1 MKLHRFGIILTLLGC
16 LVLMTNSAN
25 AESKAVFGVKPGILV
40 QSSYFGIDAKRWH
53 PFAGI
58 DLVAIAISEDNFDAS
73 ASVWIP
79 HFGTKLY
86 LQDPWQAGKVAPYL
100 QGDYFFSIA
109 SVKVDALESAEE
121 EAVKEGLE
129 FWGLGLAFGMEY
141 YFSDH
146 FAVGGE
152 YGIRFLQDKVSEHSQ
167 TYDYGDGYTYE
178 DKVNDE
184 FSIAF
189 RMNYAAI
196 SANFHF

>member
-1 MKLHRFGIILTLLGC
+1 MKSHRVGIMIGLMAS
-16 LVLMTNSAN
+16 LVLMVANVN
-25 AESKAVFGVKPGILV
+25 AESKAVFGVKPGILI

-53 PFAGI
+53 PFAGM
-58 DLVAIAISEDNFDAS
+58 DLVAFAISEDEYDAS

-86 LQDPWQAGKVAPYL
+86 LQDPWQAGKVAPYI

-109 SVKVDALESAEE
+109 SVNVDDYGSGEE
-121 EAVKEGLE
+121 ELVEEVLE

-141 YFSDH
+141 FFSDH

-152 YGIRFLQDKVSEHSQ
+152 YGIRFLQDKVDEHSE
-167 TYDYGDGYTYE
+167 THYYGGGYSYE
-178 DKVNDE
+178 EHINDE
-184 FSIAF
+184 FSVAF